1 MKGVKKM
8 SKVKECTILVVD
20 DTDSSRRF
28 VAEVLQS
35 VYNVLEADSGGR
47 AIELLIELKTKGLSI
62 DLMLS
67 DLIMDISVITLR
79 DKARELFPDLKI
91 MYMSGSDDKDLLGP
105 LGISED
111 YRRYLRKP
119 IHQKILINRVREIL
133 KS

>member
-1 MKGVKKM
+1 M

-111 YRRYLRKP
+111 DRRYLRKP

>member
-111 YRRYLRKP
+111 DRRYLRKP

>member
-111 YRRYLRKP
+111 DRYYLRKP